1 MNAPNSKHGWP
12 ALMKAATARAYLDDM
27 PIAEFA
33 ATVVPFLEARTGVG
47 CIRYTRDSIDAWIG
61 QGGRRGELH
70 TAAETAR
77 ARGDGAAVTEGVD
90 LLERFGL
97 ITEED
102 LAALLGMT
110 VKSLKNRPRSD
121 LPTYVKAGRKRL
133 FKEASV
139 RAHLEARTV
148 PCFDAAPG
156 TGSPAGRTRT
166 ASATRSTSARRTRE
180 LLDGVLANTKRNARS
195 AIK

>member
-1 MNAPNSKHGWP
+1 MTATNSKHGWP
-12 ALMKAATARAYLDDM
+12 ALMKAATARAYLDNM

-33 ATVVPFLEARTGVG
+33 ATVVPFLDARTGVG

-61 QGGRRGELH
+61 QGGRTCELH
-70 TAAETAR
+70 TAAEMAR
-77 ARGDGAAVTEGVD
+77 APDVDGDRDGGKSPLSKPPRRGGAVTTEGVD

-121 LPTYVKAGRKRL
+121 LPEFVKAGRRRL

-139 RAHLEARTV
+139 RAHLEARMV
-148 PCFDAAPG
+148 GRDALP
-156 TGSPAGRTRT
+156 
-166 ASATRSTSARRTRE
+166 
-180 LLDGVLANTKRNARS
+180 
-195 AIK
+195 